1 MKKLKETTQR
11 YFEKID
17 NRWKRLSLKKQ
28 HQYLVV
34 LFIGY
39 LLLTIT
45 VIFKIWYDTGSN
57 KDKMQI
63 NRIENPV
70 MKNSPYKDS
79 LHHNIK
85 NLLKTTIY
93 ERK

>member
-1 MKKLKETTQR
+1 MKKLKESTQM
-11 YFEKID
+11 YFDKID

-28 HQYLVV
+28 HQYLIT

-39 LLLTIT
+39 LLLTIS

-57 KDKMQI
+57 EPEMQI
-63 NRIENPV
+63 NHIENPV
-70 MKNSPYKDS
+70 MQNSPYKDS
-79 LHHNIK
+79 LNHNIK

>member
-1 MKKLKETTQR
+1 MKKLKETIHR
-11 YFEKID
+11 YFDKID

-28 HQYLVV
+28 HQYVVV

-57 KDKMQI
+57 QDKMQI
-63 NRIENPV
+63 NHIENPV
-70 MKNSPYKDS
+70 MKNSPYKDL
-79 LHHNIK
+79 LHHKIK
-85 NLLKTTIY
+85 NLLMNNDL
-93 ERK
+93 

>member
-1 MKKLKETTQR
+1 MKKLKENIQK
-11 YFEKID
+11 YFEEID
-17 NRWKRLSLKKQ
+17 KHWKRLSLKKQ

-57 KDKMQI
+57 KAKMQI
-63 NRIENPV
+63 NHIENPV
-70 MKNSPYKDS
+70 IKQRLHIRTSYITTSKIYK
-79 LHHNIK
+79 
-85 NLLKTTIY
+85 
-93 ERK
+93 

>member
-1 MKKLKETTQR
+1 MKKLKETIHR

-28 HQYLVV
+28 HQYVVV

-45 VIFKIWYDTGSN
+45 VIFKIWYDKGSN

-63 NRIENPV
+63 NHIENPV

-85 NLLKTTIY
+85 NILKTTIY
-93 ERK
+93 ERR